1 MNGFV
6 LIQRCLLAFLVIFFS
21 SAALGAERRAGN
33 LEYSL
38 GLIYTQE
45 ESVDTR
51 QGSGVDFSDRVGLQG
66 GFDYYLSSRFS
77 LGFDM
82 TWVEP
87 NFKAVFVPDD
97 GSAPVTVSRR
107 SRVFTGQF
115 NATFNFLEGPITPF
129 VEGGLGWTY
138 FDSRVRSSTPVVGCW
153 WDPFWGYICA
163 DRYRTYDE
171 TNLSYGVGLGM
182 RMDLSRNLFA
192 KATYR
197 WLELDLDGGR
207 KKPLLESA
215 SVELGWRF

>member
-1 MNGFV
+1 MRAAALV
-6 LIQRCLLAFLVIFFS
+6 QQCALTLLVILS
-21 SAALGAERRAGN
+21 SGAALGAERRAGN

-38 GLIYTQE
+38 GLIYTQD

-51 QGSGVDFSDRVGLQG
+51 RGSGIDFDDRVGLQG
-66 GFDYYLSSRFS
+66 GFDYYLSSRLS

-87 NFKAVFVPDD
+87 NYKAVLVPDD
-97 GSAPVTVSRR
+97 GSDPVTVSRR

-115 NATFNFLEGPITPF
+115 NATFNLLEGPITPF
-129 VEGGLGWTY
+129 IEGGLGWTY
-138 FDSRVRSSTPVVGCW
+138 FDSRVRSEAPVVGCW
-153 WDPFWGYICA
+153 YDPLWGYICA

-171 TNLSYGVGLGM
+171 TNLSYGVGLGV

-207 KKPLLESA
+207 KKPMLESA

>member
-1 MNGFV
+1 MKFAMILRNG
-6 LIQRCLLAFLVIFFS
+6 LLALLVILS
-21 SAALGAERRAGN
+21 SVVASGAERRAGN
-33 LEYSL
+33 IEYTF
-38 GLIYTQE
+38 GLIYTDD

-51 QGSGVDFSDRVGLQG
+51 RGSSVDIDDRVGLQA
-66 GFDYYLSSRFS
+66 GFDYYLSSRLA

-82 TWVEP
+82 SWVEP
-87 NFKAVFVPDD
+87 NYRAVLVPDD
-97 GSAPVTVSRR
+97 GSDAVIINRR

-115 NATFNFLEGPITPF
+115 NATFNLLEGPITPF

-138 FDSRVRSSTPVVGCW
+138 FDSRVRSSAPVVGCW

-207 KKPLLESA
+207 KKPLLESVG
-215 SVELGWRF
+215 VEIGWRF